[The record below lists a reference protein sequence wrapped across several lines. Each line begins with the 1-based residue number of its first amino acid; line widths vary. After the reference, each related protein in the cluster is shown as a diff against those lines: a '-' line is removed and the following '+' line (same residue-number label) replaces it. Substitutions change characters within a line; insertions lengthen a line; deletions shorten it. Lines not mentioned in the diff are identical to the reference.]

1 MNYVR
6 WPCAICLPCKN
17 LCAFAKKQILKI
29 KYNIYTFIL
38 TAKLFI
44 FCATQLIEP
53 ANSSQ
58 RTHLHPLTICTTAW
72 FSTVSF
78 ITAKFVLL
86 RGQLHSHTCSV
97 FSFNTCSPP
106 RGLFLLLLASCSP
119 SFHSLDNF
127 CFLCKHV
134 EFKLKYQITV
144 SWIWHFI

>member
-1 MNYVR
+1 MNYGCVR
-6 WPCAICLPCKN
+6 WPCAIRLPCKN

-144 SWIWHFI
+144 S

>member
-6 WPCAICLPCKN
+6 WPCAIRLPCKN

-106 RGLFLLLLASCSP
+106 RGLFYFCWPLVLQVFILWIIFVFYASMEN
-119 SFHSLDNF
+119 LN
-127 CFLCKHV
+127 
-134 EFKLKYQITV
+134 
-144 SWIWHFI
+144 

>member
-1 MNYVR
+1 MNYGCVR

-58 RTHLHPLTICTTAW
+58 RTHLHPLTICTTAR

-144 SWIWHFI
+144 S